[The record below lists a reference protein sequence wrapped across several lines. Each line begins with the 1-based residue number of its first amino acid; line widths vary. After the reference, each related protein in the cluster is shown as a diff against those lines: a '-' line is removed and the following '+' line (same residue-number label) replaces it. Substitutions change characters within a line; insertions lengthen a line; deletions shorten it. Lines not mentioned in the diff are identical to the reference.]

1 MALSRCSCGP
11 ARNSDGSENGLCEAC
26 ERDRDEIE
34 HGQTEEDI
42 QALADNGGVFPVGI
56 EPEELFGEPLGEDRF
71 VFASPFP
78 DTEEGRARE
87 KYAARVAELQDAL
100 ALILPLAK
108 GYAAAHRVGNNAAHV
123 EHAVALIT
131 CHTCEGPLS
140 TGPWGAT
147 DCIACNPP
155 LGRD

>member
-1 MALSRCSCGP
+1 MTP
-11 ARNSDGSENGLCEAC
+11 MSDSA
-26 ERDRDEIE
+26 
-34 HGQTEEDI
+34 
-42 QALADNGGVFPVGI
+42 
-56 EPEELFGEPLGEDRF
+56 EELFGEPMGETPFLF
-71 VFASPFP
+71 VSPFP
-78 DTEEGRARE
+78 DTEEGRARA

-123 EHAVALIT
+123 AHAEALIA
-131 CHTCEGPLS
+131 CHTCEGPVS

-155 LGRD
+155 LGMI